1 MLCDGS
7 GELKYGWAC
16 RGCLNCQGA
25 DDEER
30 DMEAELRDVY
40 RSLRD
45 KAVSR

>member
-25 DDEER
+25 DDER
-30 DMEAELRDVY
+30 DMEDELHAAYVAARQ
-40 RSLRD
+40 
-45 KAVSR
+45 AVAR

>member
-25 DDEER
+25 VDER
-30 DMEAELRDVY
+30 DMEAELHAAYAAARQ
-40 RSLRD
+40 
-45 KAVSR
+45 AVSR

>member
-25 DDEER
+25 DDER
-30 DMEAELRDVY
+30 DMEAELLAAYATARQ
-40 RSLRD
+40 
-45 KAVSR
+45 AVSR